1 SDRVACMLVG
11 CLISLVFLEIML
23 LLRSRHYAALPKWV
37 CRWFFFAFALGTP
50 TAIVALRGTIYH
62 ESIAWAA
69 LFVLAGF
76 LAFLRYSIDPSPRWA
91 LLAGMAIALATATRV
106 TQALYAAGLFAGI
119 AWLLRVRKQPFRMA
133 WRHLAIFSAPIFV
146 SILLMLGYNQAR
158 FHS

>member
-1 SDRVACMLVG
+1 
-11 CLISLVFLEIML
+11 
-23 LLRSRHYAALPKWV
+23 
-37 CRWFFFAFALGTP
+37 FFFAFALGTP

-76 LAFLRYSIDPSPRWA
+76 LAFLRYSIDLSPRWA

-106 TQALYAAGLFAGI
+106 TPALYAAGLFAGI

-158 FHS
+158 FHSPWEYGLQYIPTVDAQKPPYKLNRVAENFRHYV